1 MALKPWERFD
11 KENFKGI
18 SHLLSLYLVLFWK
31 MISSHSHLFCYFFM
45 LLATIKNGGLIYM
58 PYPALLFGR
67 ALLEEDRPGKI
78 FWYIVINYTNFVL
91 LIQFTAQ
98 LSLWQS
104 QFSVTG
110 KEIKTSLDSINFG
123 LIYIPQ

>member
-1 MALKPWERFD
+1 
-11 KENFKGI
+11 
-18 SHLLSLYLVLFWK
+18 
-31 MISSHSHLFCYFFM
+31 M